1 MRQLFDKGIFTISID
16 VELAWGMVD
25 MPMTSQDYAAVDRER
40 EVVRRL
46 LDLFS
51 TYNVRATWA
60 LVGHLLLDCVAEQG
74 GTPLPDFPRPA
85 AADEADWFAHVRDA
99 QRHAWCAR
107 DIVDML
113 RRATPAQEIGSHSF
127 AHLRFDEQRTR
138 RAAIEAD
145 IAAFTRLHA
154 DEHLPVASFIFPYNC
169 VGFRSLLAQAGVR
182 AYRGVSPRW
191 YDGVRPNA
199 LRRVLNLLTVALALP
214 PRTVL
219 PAREPNGLVNIPDSM
234 LWYSRR
240 GMRRWLPPRAQVRMA
255 QAGLD
260 GAARHQRIFHLWF
273 HPSNFA
279 FDTDRHLAQFEDVL
293 RHAQQLTKAGTL
305 TILTMHDI
313 TRRLHDT
320 AQ

>member
-1 MRQLFDKGIFTISID
+1 MNTLFDKGIFTISID
-16 VELAWGMVD
+16 VELAWGVVD
-25 MPMTSQDYAAVDRER
+25 IPMTAQHYAAVHRER

-46 LDLFS
+46 LDLFA

-60 LVGHLLLDCVAEQG
+60 LVGHLLLDHVAEQG

-85 AADEADWFAHVRDA
+85 MADEADWFAQVRDA
-99 QRHAWCAR
+99 QRQAWCAR

-113 RRATPAQEIGSHSF
+113 CHATPAQEIGSHSF

-145 IAAFTRLHA
+145 IAAFTRLHMR
-154 DEHLPVASFIFPYNC
+154 EHLPVSSFIFPYNC
-169 VGFRSLLAQAGVR
+169 VGFQALLAQAGVR

-191 YDGVRPNA
+191 YDGVRPA
-199 LRRVLNLLTVALALP
+199 GLRRVLNLLTVALALP

-219 PAREPNGLVNIPDSM
+219 PSRAPSGLVNIPDSM
-234 LWYSRR
+234 LWYSSRGIRR
-240 GMRRWLPPRAQVRMA
+240 FLPPGAQVRRA
-255 QAGLD
+255 KAGLD
-260 GAARHQRIFHLWF
+260 RAARHHRIFHLWF
-273 HPSNFA
+273 HPSNFV
-279 FDTDRHLAQFEDVL
+279 FDMNGHLARFEAVL
-293 RHAQQLTKAGTL
+293 RHAQRLTTDGTL

-313 TRRLHDT
+313 TRRLHDP